1 MDLESTVVVFFMRGG
16 HRMIDQHI
24 APLDDAPA
32 PDEDTRRVLEVAAAV
47 DWRWRNHNVYVVELD
62 LDVFKERRFFEANL
76 DYIPGTKLCVYVGMT
91 GLDPEERFRRHRAGI
106 QASSYVRRYGV
117 RLCPA
122 LYSDVNPMPHDLAKE
137 METWLCRFLRSQGY
151 GVWQN

>member
-1 MDLESTVVVFFMRGG
+1 MNPLYVRVSRWGQAHPAKPEWGTGRVLSMDLESTVVVFFMRGG

-76 DYIPGTKLCVYVGMT
+76 
-91 GLDPEERFRRHRAGI
+91 
-106 QASSYVRRYGV
+106 
-117 RLCPA
+117 
-122 LYSDVNPMPHDLAKE
+122 
-137 METWLCRFLRSQGY
+137 
-151 GVWQN
+151 